1 MKNFLIL
8 FVAFFTLALSTG
20 CGKDDVSSPSGCDAS
35 VFNQD
40 INPKL
45 TAWQEAAST
54 YANDQSV
61 ANCNAYKSTGSAFLE
76 SIRSYENCAS
86 LYTQSWRD
94 AVDEAQADLAA
105 IPC

>member
-1 MKNFLIL
+1 MKNLLLL
-8 FVAFFTLALSTG
+8 FFAVFALSLSTG
-20 CGKDDVSSPSGCDAS
+20 CSKDGSTPSGCDANL
-35 VFNQD
+35 FNQS

-45 TAWQEAAST
+45 TAWQDAAT
-54 YANDQSV
+54 AYGNDQSI
-61 ANCNAYKSTGSAFLE
+61 ANCEAYKSTGQAFLE

-94 AVDEAQADLAA
+94 AVDGAQADLAS

>member
-1 MKNFLIL
+1 MKNLLLL
-8 FVAFFTLALSTG
+8 FIAVLALSLSTG
-20 CGKDDVSSPSGCDAS
+20 CSKDDPATLSGCDATL
-35 VFNQD
+35 FNQD

-45 TAWQEAAST
+45 SSWQDAATA

-61 ANCNAYKSTGSAFLE
+61 ANCNTYKSTGQAFLE